1 MKRTQWSGLTVYL
14 ADAQV
19 HKSRSFVFQEG
30 GGGGGGVGLGG
41 REEERK
47 RESERLSEELPPGL
61 DFFDIIDLIR

>member
-14 ADAQV
+14 ADV

-47 RESERLSEELPPGL
+47 RECERLSEELPPGL
-61 DFFDIIDLIR
+61 ELFDIIDLIR